1 MTVRSGFLLL
11 IILTMSSCTASKTVY
26 HRHDLTISVIEKEF
40 IQKKRAV
47 KIRFYVRKDQMY
59 ENSGYLLPSGKEDY
73 VVFQYYDNEQRKFVD
88 LELPIKNISEISFK
102 SGAFEFDRSAKIAGI
117 VALFVAAFIAVGIW
131 IN

>member
-1 MTVRSGFLLL
+1 
-11 IILTMSSCTASKTVY
+11 
-26 HRHDLTISVIEKEF
+26 VIEKEF